1 MAEVGEMAEEPVGR
15 LVKVFQRRHVV
26 DLRAIQSEVGRSRRS
41 LFRDLAQID
50 YLASFTHAGRYYTLV
65 ELVRFDEHGLWFHG
79 DIGFSRAGTLKET
92 VVKAVEQSEVGCTHL
107 ELARRLRVR
116 VHNTL
121 LDLVS
126 HQRLARHAWQRCQLY
141 VSRTAVRAAQQV
153 SGRKAQTAT
162 ALSPTSTMAV
172 LAEALRLSRAPID
185 IPTLTARLRTG
196 GEVLTP
202 AQVEAVLVR
211 YGVQTGKKTL
221 ASRSQRSRR

>member
-1 MAEVGEMAEEPVGR
+1 MAEEPVGR
-15 LVKVFQRRHVV
+15 LVKVLQRRHVL
-26 DLRAIQSEVGRSRRS
+26 DLSAIQREVGRSRRS

-65 ELVRFDEHGLWFHG
+65 EGGRFDEHGLWFHG

-107 ELARRLRVR
+107 ELARWLRVR

-126 HQRLARHAWQRCQLY
+126 HQRIARHAWQRCQLY
-141 VSRTAVRAAQQV
+141 VSCAAARAAQQV
-153 SGRKAQTAT
+153 SGREAQTAT
-162 ALSPTSTMAV
+162 ALSPASTMAV

-196 GEVLTP
+196 GEALTP

-211 YGVQTGKKTL
+211 YRIQTGKKTP
-221 ASRSQRSRR
+221 ASRSKHSRQ

>member
-1 MAEVGEMAEEPVGR
+1 MREVGEMAEEAVGR
-15 LVKVFQRRHVV
+15 LVTVLRRRRV
-26 DLRAIQSEVGRSRRS
+26 LELIAIQSEVGRSRRS

-79 DIGFSRAGTLKET
+79 NIGFSRVGTLKET
-92 VVKAVEQSEVGCTHL
+92 VVKAVEESEVGCTHL

-121 LDLVS
+121 FDLVS
-126 HQRLARHAWQRCQLY
+126 HQRIARHAWQRCQLY
-141 VSRTAVRAAQQV
+141 VSRAAARAAQQV
-153 SGRKAQTAT
+153 AGREEQSAT
-162 ALSPTSTMAV
+162 ALSPASTMAV

-211 YGVQTGKKTL
+211 YGIQTGKKTPE
-221 ASRSQRSRR
+221 SRSKRSRR

>member
-1 MAEVGEMAEEPVGR
+1 MAEEPVGR
-15 LVKVFQRRHVV
+15 LVKVLQRRRVL

-92 VVKAVEQSEVGCTHL
+92 VVKAVEHSDIGCTHL
-107 ELARRLRVR
+107 ELARWLRVR

-126 HQRLARHAWQRCQLY
+126 QQRIARHAWQRCQLY
-141 VSRTAVRAAQQV
+141 VSRAAARAVQQV
-153 SGRKAQTAT
+153 AGRAAQTAT
-162 ALSPTSTMAV
+162 ALSPASTMAV

-185 IPTLTARLRTG
+185 VPTLTARLRTG
-196 GEVLTP
+196 GEALTAAP
-202 AQVEAVLVR
+202 VVSVLVR
-211 YGVQTGKKTL
+211 YGIPTGKKTP
-221 ASRSQRSRR
+221 ASHSQRWRR

>member
-1 MAEVGEMAEEPVGR
+1 MEEAIGR
-15 LVKVFQRRHVV
+15 LVKVLRRRRVM
-26 DLRAIQSEVGRSRRS
+26 DLASIQSEVGRSRRT

-50 YLASFTHAGRYYTLV
+50 YLSSFTHAGRYYTLV
-65 ELVRFDEHGLWFHG
+65 ELVSFDEHGLWFQA

-92 VVKAVEQSEVGCTHL
+92 VINEVEQSTVGCTHL

-126 HQRLARHAWQRCQLY
+126 HQRIARHRWQGRQLY
-141 VSRTAVRAAQQV
+141 VSHDAARAA
-153 SGRKAQTAT
+153 AQIARRQEQATT
-162 ALSPTSTMAV
+162 ALSPSSTLAV

-185 IPTLTARLRTG
+185 VATLTARLRAG
-196 GEVLTP
+196 GQALTA

-211 YGVQTGKKTL
+211 YGIQTGKKTPE
-221 ASRSQRSRR
+221 SRSKRSRP